1 MFQKIANAL
10 SVEVEGTDLTKVT
23 KLEFYVKQACQF
35 FQYTPVVVDGTHLLV
50 KIPYEDAMRL
60 RPGAV
65 SLQCALTDADGNK
78 QAAEIVQVDV
88 KSFLKEAGYA

>member
-10 SVEVEGTDLTKVT
+10 SVEVDGTDLTKAT
-23 KLEFYVKQACQF
+23 KIEFYVRQGCSF
-35 FQYTPVVVDGTHLLV
+35 FQYEPTVVDETHLLV

-88 KSFLKEAGYA
+88 KSFLKEAGYD